1 MAQQNLIIDLNYI
14 LMKNVFTLIKTNT
27 LYGDFHKALT
37 NNILKYSDMFNC
49 KVHIVSDS
57 RQKSWR
63 KEMLD
68 SYKGTRV
75 KDETIDWNW
84 IFKEFE
90 YFKDN
95 IHETIECK
103 VYQANRI
110 EGDDWIMALVKK
122 HNKMKESNIVISS
135 DKDLQQ
141 LLAYKIDSWI
151 NIQIDDKSGS
161 ERIYVPEGYKLY
173 LNSIEEDSNDDPFN
187 LSASSG
193 KWVEQ
198 LNKVIKSYSLEEI
211 NPYQLLFT
219 KIVKGDSGDNIKSI
233 YTKLTKT
240 GKTQG
245 IGDAGA
251 EKIWKMYNVDYG
263 DVFNTKEDILKE
275 RIIESIEVVQKVK
288 LDDIVKTLISKRID
302 ENISLIELHY
312 RHYPEDILDEILEQ
326 IQ

>member
-1 MAQQNLIIDLNYI
+1 MSQQNLIIDLNYI

-27 LYGDFHKALT
+27 LYGDFHVALT
-37 NNILKYSDMFNC
+37 NNIRKYTDMFNC

-57 RQKSWR
+57 RHKSWR
-63 KEMLD
+63 KEQLD

-84 IFKEFE
+84 IFKEFR

-95 IHETIECK
+95 IQETIDCK
-103 VYQANRI
+103 VYEADRI

-122 HNKMKESNIVISS
+122 HNKLKESNIIISS

-141 LLAYKIDSWI
+141 LLSFKTYNWI

-161 ERIYVPEGYKLY
+161 ERIYVPEGYKIY
-173 LNSIEEDSNDDPFN
+173 LNSIEEDTNDDPFN
-187 LSASSG
+187 LSASTG

-198 LNKVIKSYSLEEI
+198 LNKVIKSYTLEEI

-263 DVFNTKEDILKE
+263 DIFNTKDIELNN
-275 RIIESIEVVQKVK
+275 RIIESLEVVQKVK
-288 LDDIVKTLISKRID
+288 LDECIKILVNKRIN
-302 ENISLIELHY
+302 ENIALIELHY
-312 RHYPEDILDEILEQ
+312 RHYPEEILEEILEQ
-326 IQ
+326 IS